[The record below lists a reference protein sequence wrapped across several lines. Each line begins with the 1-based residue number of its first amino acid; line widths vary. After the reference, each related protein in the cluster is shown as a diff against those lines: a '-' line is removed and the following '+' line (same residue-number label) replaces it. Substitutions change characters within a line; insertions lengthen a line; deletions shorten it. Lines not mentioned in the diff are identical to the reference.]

1 MGEDMRITN
10 APNTQNGY
18 LLADLSVK
26 EATLMLAIVL
36 LSQRKIK
43 GNVYS
48 FL

>member
-1 MGEDMRITN
+1 MGEDIRIAN

-26 EATLMLAIVL
+26 ETTLVLMIVL
-36 LSQRKIK
+36 LSLRKK

-48 FL
+48 SL